1 MLMSSLYKV
10 LDVEHLSPHVFRLRT
25 ERPAVSIR
33 AGQCFSVGPKGLGVN
48 REYSM
53 YSGAEDPYLDFLIR
67 RIEHGVVSTALQ
79 NVRVGDAVEI
89 GGPYGEFCLPE
100 SVLNNRYLFVAT
112 GTGIAPFHSYV
123 KTFPGLD
130 YRILHG
136 IRLRNETY
144 HAAHYESGRYL
155 ACVSRSNG
163 IGSGERVTDRLA
175 REGVAGNEKIYLCGN
190 RAMIVDVVEI
200 LRAKGVSGD
209 NIFMEVFF

>member
-1 MLMSSLYKV
+1 MSSQYKV
-10 LDVEHLSPHVFRLRT
+10 LEVEHLSPHVFRLRT
-25 ERPAVSIR
+25 ERPAVPIR
-33 AGQCFSVGPKGLGVN
+33 AGQCFSVGTKGLGIN

-67 RIEHGVVSTALQ
+67 SIEHGVVSTALQ
-79 NVRVGDAVEI
+79 NVRAGDEVEI

-100 SVLNNRYLFVAT
+100 SVLKNRYLFVAT
-112 GTGIAPFHSYV
+112 GTGIAPFHSYI

-136 IRLRNETY
+136 IRLWEETY
-144 HAAHYESGRYL
+144 HATHYESGRYL
-155 ACVSRSNG
+155 ACISQPADG
-163 IGSGERVTDRLA
+163 GPGQRVTSHLA
-175 REGVAGNEKIYLCGN
+175 HENIVSDEKIYLCGN

>member
-1 MLMSSLYKV
+1 MSSLYRV
-10 LDVEHLSPHVFRLRT
+10 IEVERLTPHTFRLRT
-25 ERPAVSIR
+25 DRPTVPIR
-33 AGQCFSVGPKGLGVN
+33 AGQCFSVGPKGIGVN

-67 RIEHGVVSTALQ
+67 SVEHGVVSTALQ
-79 NVRVGDAVEI
+79 NVRAGDEVEI

-112 GTGIAPFHSYV
+112 GTGIAPFHSYA
-123 KTFPGLD
+123 KTFPSLD
-130 YRILHG
+130 YRIFHG
-136 IRLRNETY
+136 IRLPEEAY

-155 ACVSRSNG
+155 TCISRPNG
-163 IGSGERVTDRLA
+163 GGYSERVTDRLA
-175 REGVAGNEKIYLCGN
+175 NENMVGDEKIYLCGN

-200 LRAKGVSGD
+200 LRAKGISGD